1 MRAEVIPA
9 VDVLGEEAV
18 RLRRGDYGEVVLRG
32 RDPVD
37 LARNFAA
44 AGAAWIHL
52 VDLDGARSG
61 STRPELVRRIAEAAA
76 PARIQASGGIRSIQD
91 AKGMLEAGSQRVVI
105 GTAAFAAA
113 DALDRF
119 TDALGERLVVAL
131 DVRDGVVATNG
142 WTTAGASLGD
152 ALERCSVAAVPRV
165 LSTAI
170 TRDGTAAGPDVE
182 LVARVAAS
190 GLPVIA
196 AGGVRHDADIDAL
209 LAAGAEAVIAGRA
222 LLEGTLG

>member
-1 MRAEVIPA
+1 MRVQVIPA

-18 RLRRGDYGEVVLRG
+18 RLRQGDYGELVLRG

-37 LARNFAA
+37 LARTFAA

-52 VDLDGARSG
+52 VDLDGARHG
-61 STRPELVRRIAEAAA
+61 STRPELVHRVAEAAA
-76 PARIQASGGIRSIQD
+76 PARIQASGGIRSIED
-91 AKGMLEAGSQRVVI
+91 AKAMLEAGSQRVVI
-105 GTAAFAAA
+105 GTAAFATV
-113 DALDRF
+113 DALARF
-119 TDALGERLVVAL
+119 TEALGNRLVVAL

-142 WTTAGASLGD
+142 WTTVGASLDD
-152 ALERCSVAAVPRV
+152 ALERCRGAAVPRV

-170 TRDGTAAGPDVE
+170 ARDGTATGPDVG

-196 AGGVRHDADIDAL
+196 AGGVRDDADVDAL